1 MSGVSDSHPI
11 VMSGRWI
18 PEKGDSGQV
27 FASFKYWAT
36 ADLGLGVDY
45 RPLIDNVSI
54 TATYRA
60 VSEDPLGWRPAVI
73 LGTSEDDFSYK
84 GSDVESRSYFFTLSK
99 AMPDMKFWG
108 VTPSPYAGAVWI
120 EEIDKIRPLVGVHLR
135 HQEASLT
142 VQYSGTDTHLSLSRS
157 LNDNLSLSAIY
168 WGMKYPGF
176 GMRIKF

>member
-1 MSGVSDSHPI
+1 
-11 VMSGRWI
+11 MSGRWI
-18 PEKGDSGQV
+18 PEKGDSGQI

-135 HQEASLT
+135 VWSYSFIQSGVHSLIKHYFPT
-142 VQYSGTDTHLSLSRS
+142 LSTLFYIFF
-157 LNDNLSLSAIY
+157 L
-168 WGMKYPGF
+168 
-176 GMRIKF
+176 